1 MFRERIAERYE
12 RLGRNRKKIAGF
24 LTQEYRQAGF
34 MNASMLSKELEVD
47 PVTATG
53 LARRLG
59 YTRYPA
65 PVREIQ
71 ELVKSGSLRSCRLQV
86 KRAAQ
91 QLRAEATYSDQTT
104 KRRDQRVGREGL
116 PTGFRQG
123 GHEPC
128 ERLVG
133 DGPRNRL
140 DRAIA
145 DSL

>member
-1 MFRERIAERYE
+1 MFRESIAERYE
-12 RLGRNRKKIAGF
+12 RFGRNRKKIAGF

-34 MNASMLSKELEVD
+34 MNGSMLSKELEVD
-47 PVTATG
+47 PVTVTG

-59 YTRYPA
+59 YTGYPDLL
-65 PVREIQ
+65 REIQ

-91 QLRAEATYSDQTT
+91 QLRAEATYNDQTT
-104 KRRDQRVGREGL
+104 KRQDERVGREGL
-116 PTGFRQG
+116 PTGFRQS
-123 GHEPC
+123 GHERC

-140 DRAIA
+140 DPAIA
-145 DSL
+145 DDP

>member
-12 RLGRNRKKIAGF
+12 RLGRNQEKIADF
-24 LTQEYRQAGF
+24 LTQEYGEAAF
-34 MNASMLSKELEVD
+34 MNGSMLSRDLEVD
-47 PVTATG
+47 PAKVTR

-59 YTRYPA
+59 YTRCPD
-65 PVREIQ
+65 PFREIQ
-71 ELVKSGSLRSCRLQV
+71 ELVKSGSLRSCRLQA

-91 QLRAEATYSDQTT
+91 QLRAEATYNDQTT
-104 KRRDQRVGREGL
+104 KRQDQRVGREGL

-123 GHEPC
+123 GHERC

-133 DGPRNRL
+133 DAPRNRL
-140 DRAIA
+140 DPAIA